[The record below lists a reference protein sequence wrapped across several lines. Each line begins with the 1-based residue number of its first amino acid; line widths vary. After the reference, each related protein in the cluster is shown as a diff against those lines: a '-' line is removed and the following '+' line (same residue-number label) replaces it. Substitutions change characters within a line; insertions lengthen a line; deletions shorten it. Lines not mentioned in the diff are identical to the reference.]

1 MAIVMPT
8 PWRMHWK
15 VRPYLLAG
23 GRTTTRDPLLVHTL
37 VSAGGR
43 YDPLFAA
50 SLAPE
55 ARTLYEKAQARPMCS
70 VAELSAGCGMPL
82 GLTRV
87 LIGDL
92 LKVGHL
98 VIHEDRRPAH
108 DPDLL
113 ERLRA
118 GLLKLA

>member
-1 MAIVMPT
+1 MMST

-37 VSAGGR
+37 ISSGGR
-43 YDPLFAA
+43 YDPLIAA

-55 ARTLYEKAQARPMCS
+55 TRSLYEKAQTRDTCS

-98 VIHEDRRPAH
+98 VIHDDGRPAH

>member
-1 MAIVMPT
+1 MPT

-37 VSAGGR
+37 VSSGGR

-55 ARTLYEKAQARPMCS
+55 TRTLYEKAQDRRTCS
-70 VAELSAGCGMPL
+70 VAELSASCGMPL

-98 VIHEDRRPAH
+98 VIHDDRRPAN

>member
-1 MAIVMPT
+1 MPST
-8 PWRMHWK
+8 WQRHWK
-15 VRPYLLAG
+15 VRPYMLTG
-23 GRTTTRDPLLVHTL
+23 GRTGTRMPLLVHTL
-37 VSAGGR
+37 VSADGR

-55 ARTLYEKAQARPMCS
+55 TRTLYERAQAGRMCS
-70 VAELSAGCGMPL
+70 VAELSASCGMPL

-92 LKVGHL
+92 LRLGQL
-98 VIHEDRRPAH
+98 VIHDDRRPGQ
-108 DPDLL
+108 DLDLL